1 MTWALLAILSALIW
15 AFCNILDKL
24 VVSKYVSKPM
34 IPVLCMG
41 VLGIFMSLGIFL
53 LNGFDTLSLS
63 HWGLGMLA
71 GFLYTLMLLFYF
83 KSIQLEE
90 VSKVLPLYY
99 LSPMFLMLIAAI
111 FLGEVFTPLIYLGM
125 FLLVAGAI
133 ALSSDAGFKPS
144 LSKGIWFMVL
154 AGFCIAI
161 NQTITKYLLDY
172 ADYWT
177 IFGVIRIGAFCFL
190 LPFIPGHIKDFKALV
205 KEHGPKPVGFVT
217 LSETLNLV
225 AVLVSTL
232 AASTGFISLINALQS
247 IHPFFLLI
255 LTTIFTLFWPQI
267 LEEKITQPILLRK
280 AVSIG
285 VMFVG
290 ILLIS

>member
-41 VLGIFMSLGIFL
+41 VLGVFMSLGIFL

-71 GFLYTLMLLFYF
+71 GLLYTLMLFFYF

-99 LSPMFLMLIAAI
+99 LSPMFLMIIAAI
-111 FLGEVFTPLIYLGM
+111 FLGEIFTPLIYLGM

-133 ALSSDAGFKPS
+133 ALSSDGGFKPS

-190 LPFIPGHIKDFKALV
+190 LPFIPAHIKDFKTLI
-205 KEHGPKPVGFVT
+205 KEHGPKPMGFVA

-255 LTTIFTLFWPQI
+255 LTTMFTFFWPHI
-267 LEEKITQPILLRK
+267 LEEKITRSILARK